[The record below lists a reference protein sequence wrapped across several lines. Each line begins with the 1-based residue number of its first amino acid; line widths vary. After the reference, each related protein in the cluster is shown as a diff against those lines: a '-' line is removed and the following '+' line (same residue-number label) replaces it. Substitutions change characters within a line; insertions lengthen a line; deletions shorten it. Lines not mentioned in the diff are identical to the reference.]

1 MQDYRLGLRGEQA
14 VAEALNEAADCGFRP
29 TTYTNVACQVYTFQ
43 WNSRGQLT
51 GVTNPKGESVSLN
64 YDTNG
69 YLRNIQQPWSGGTKT
84 TSLGYDGFGRVN
96 NVTNSDNY
104 VLNYAYDDFDRL
116 TKVTYPDQ
124 TFEQYLY
131 DRLDLVRARDRSGK
145 WTQITYDAVSRPLS
159 VVDRLGQTNLFSWC
173 GCGGLDSIT
182 DPLGHATSWVRDL
195 EGRVTEKHYYD
206 GTVTHFGY
214 GTNCD
219 WLLSVTNADNSVK
232 HYGYAIDESL
242 TNVTYTGAAVATPP
256 VTFGYDPNYPRLTSM
271 TDGTGTTTFGYY
283 PITTNGGTLGA
294 LRLHTVD
301 GPLANDTI
309 TYQYDA
315 LNRMTNRAINS
326 VNESVAF
333 DELGRIT
340 NHTSVL
346 GAFVPAYVNA
356 TRRLNSLAYP
366 NGQTTVFDYFD
377 NAGDRRLKEI
387 WNKTGSTATLSKF
400 DYDYDVLGRIKQWTQ
415 QTDASTPNVMIMDY
429 DNEDQ
434 LLGATITPQGQ
445 SVSKAFAYVYDA
457 AGNRTGE
464 QRETAGAG
472 GGFSASGSAYNNV
485 NQLTGR
491 ALGPVT
497 FQGTVNQPAEVGAK
511 SGSTSVVAKMTQ
523 DPNSTSNGKIFTAAL
538 NLPAGNNTV
547 TVVATNFALP
557 TSFETTK
564 NYQLTVVDMPA
575 KTFAYDANG
584 NLTNEVTAATTNGYS
599 WDAEDRLV
607 QITLF
612 TNNTH
617 FTSQFT
623 YDGFGR
629 RVQIVEKNNGTT
641 TSTKN
646 FVWSGRQLCEER
658 DAGDNVTKRFL
669 AEGEQINGTSYYFTF
684 DHLGS
689 LREMT
694 DSSGTIHARYDYDPY
709 GRRTK
714 ISGDLDADFGFT
726 GYYVHQ
732 PSGLQLALYRA
743 YDADLGRFINRDPIG
758 EAGGLNLYD
767 YVANN
772 PINFYDPLGLY
783 GYATKYWADLSVRGR
798 WWQKPVAWTM
808 GVLSAVV
815 PDTVGISV
823 NGSAGFIAG
832 GTVGVQ
838 RVSYIQQGVGQD
850 YTFVGKTMGPDD
862 KCSPGFFTPQI
873 SIGFSFSIAWSG
885 QYNPG
890 IETWTGKFS
899 EVNVSEGPISEG
911 GFWSDTY
918 QGFSIGGS
926 VGPVPVSASYI
937 DDVDYQEF

>member
-1 MQDYRLGLRGEQA
+1 L
-14 VAEALNEAADCGFRP
+14 
-29 TTYTNVACQVYTFQ
+29 
-43 WNSRGQLT
+43 
-51 GVTNPKGESVSLN
+51 
-64 YDTNG
+64 
-69 YLRNIQQPWSGGTKT
+69 
-84 TSLGYDGFGRVN
+84 
-96 NVTNSDNY
+96 
-104 VLNYAYDDFDRL
+104 
-116 TKVTYPDQ
+116 
-124 TFEQYLY
+124 
-131 DRLDLVRARDRSGK
+131 
-145 WTQITYDAVSRPLS
+145 
-159 VVDRLGQTNLFSWC
+159 
-173 GCGGLDSIT
+173 
-182 DPLGHATSWVRDL
+182 
-195 EGRVTEKHYYD
+195 
-206 GTVTHFGY
+206 
-214 GTNCD
+214 
-219 WLLSVTNADNSVK
+219 
-232 HYGYAIDESL
+232 
-242 TNVTYTGAAVATPP
+242 
-256 VTFGYDPNYPRLTSM
+256 
-271 TDGTGTTTFGYY
+271 
-283 PITTNGGTLGA
+283 
-294 LRLHTVD
+294 
-301 GPLANDTI
+301 
-309 TYQYDA
+309 
-315 LNRMTNRAINS
+315 
-326 VNESVAF
+326 
-333 DELGRIT
+333 
-340 NHTSVL
+340 
-346 GAFVPAYVNA
+346 
-356 TRRLNSLAYP
+356 
-366 NGQTTVFDYFD
+366 
-377 NAGDRRLKEI
+377 GDRRLKEI

-415 QTDASTPNVMIMDY
+415 QTDASTPNVMTMDY

-445 SVSKAFAYVYDA
+445 SVAKAFAYVYDA

-472 GGFSASGSAYNNV
+472 GGFAATGSAYNNV

-497 FQGTVNQPAEVGAK
+497 FRGTVSQPAEVRVTSGAND
-511 SGSTSVVAKMTQ
+511 VAARMTQ
-523 DPNSTSNGKIFTAAL
+523 DPNSASNGKIFTAAL

-658 DAGDNVTKRFL
+658 DTANNVTKRFL

-689 LREMT
+689 VREMT
-694 DSSGTIHARYDYDPY
+694 DSGGTIHARYDYDPY

-714 ISGDLDADFGFT
+714 VQGDLDADFGFT

-767 YVANN
+767 YVMND
-772 PINFYDPLGLY
+772 PVSLIDPLGDKYVGNFVFLLKWLLGIQEDELINDHSNIKLQEMMNSPGANELRKAFYDRGEPDNMSY
-783 GYATKYWADLSVRGR
+783 GYSIGKAARQTLLCPSQWFSTALQVGGFSATAHN
-798 WWQKPVAWTM
+798 
-808 GVLSAVV
+808 
-815 PDTVGISV
+815 
-823 NGSAGFIAG
+823 NGD
-832 GTVGVQ
+832 GTVRFTINNTAGTK
-838 RVSYIQQGVGQD
+838 SFFYHIIPDIDLGI
-850 YTFVGKTMGPDD
+850 GPL
-862 KCSPGFFTPQI
+862 QMR
-873 SIGFSFSIAWSG
+873 
-885 QYNPG
+885 
-890 IETWTGKFS
+890 
-899 EVNVSEGPISEG
+899 
-911 GFWSDTY
+911 
-918 QGFSIGGS
+918 S
-926 VGPVPVSASYI
+926 V
-937 DDVDYQEF
+937 YQEFIWTEPIIDQPSY

>member
-1 MQDYRLGLRGEQA
+1 M
-14 VAEALNEAADCGFRP
+14 
-29 TTYTNVACQVYTFQ
+29 
-43 WNSRGQLT
+43 
-51 GVTNPKGESVSLN
+51 
-64 YDTNG
+64 
-69 YLRNIQQPWSGGTKT
+69 
-84 TSLGYDGFGRVN
+84 
-96 NVTNSDNY
+96 
-104 VLNYAYDDFDRL
+104 
-116 TKVTYPDQ
+116 
-124 TFEQYLY
+124 
-131 DRLDLVRARDRSGK
+131 
-145 WTQITYDAVSRPLS
+145 
-159 VVDRLGQTNLFSWC
+159 
-173 GCGGLDSIT
+173 
-182 DPLGHATSWVRDL
+182 
-195 EGRVTEKHYYD
+195 
-206 GTVTHFGY
+206 
-214 GTNCD
+214 
-219 WLLSVTNADNSVK
+219 
-232 HYGYAIDESL
+232 
-242 TNVTYTGAAVATPP
+242 
-256 VTFGYDPNYPRLTSM
+256 
-271 TDGTGTTTFGYY
+271 
-283 PITTNGGTLGA
+283 
-294 LRLHTVD
+294 
-301 GPLANDTI
+301 
-309 TYQYDA
+309 
-315 LNRMTNRAINS
+315 
-326 VNESVAF
+326 
-333 DELGRIT
+333 
-340 NHTSVL
+340 
-346 GAFVPAYVNA
+346 
-356 TRRLNSLAYP
+356 
-366 NGQTTVFDYFD
+366 
-377 NAGDRRLKEI
+377 GDRRLKEI

-415 QTDASTPNVMIMDY
+415 QTDASTPNVMTMDY

-445 SVSKAFAYVYDA
+445 SVAKAFAYVYDA

-658 DAGDNVTKRFL
+658 DTANNVTKRFL

-689 LREMT
+689 VREMT
-694 DSSGTIHARYDYDPY
+694 DSGGTIHARYDYDPY

-714 ISGDLDADFGFT
+714 VQGDLDADFGFT

-767 YVANN
+767 YVMND
-772 PINFYDPLGLY
+772 PVSLIDPLGDKYVGNFVFLLKWLLGIQEDELINDHSNIKLQEMMNSPGANELRKAFYDRGEPDNMSY
-783 GYATKYWADLSVRGR
+783 GYSIGKAARQTLLCPSQWFSTALQVGGFSATAHN
-798 WWQKPVAWTM
+798 
-808 GVLSAVV
+808 
-815 PDTVGISV
+815 
-823 NGSAGFIAG
+823 NGD
-832 GTVGVQ
+832 GTVRFTINNTAGTK
-838 RVSYIQQGVGQD
+838 SFFYHIIPDIDLGI
-850 YTFVGKTMGPDD
+850 GPL
-862 KCSPGFFTPQI
+862 QMR
-873 SIGFSFSIAWSG
+873 
-885 QYNPG
+885 
-890 IETWTGKFS
+890 
-899 EVNVSEGPISEG
+899 
-911 GFWSDTY
+911 
-918 QGFSIGGS
+918 S
-926 VGPVPVSASYI
+926 V
-937 DDVDYQEF
+937 YQEFIWTEPIIDQPSY